1 MTDLQAAVGLVQL
14 RRIDEMVRDRRER
27 AERYRQLLSGVHGL
41 LTAADPPYGTTNY
54 QSFWVLLPE
63 GSRPRNE
70 VMAALVAEGIGQAEI
85 GILLVDDKRIAK
97 VHAEWLGDPT
107 PTDVITFDLSA
118 AGPGGGA
125 GSPLCGDIVVS
136 TETARRMSREFGWMP
151 RQEVA
156 YYVIHGLLHLSG
168 FDDISEPD
176 AKKMAATQQEI
187 LKLVLSEVR

>member
-1 MTDLQAAVGLVQL
+1 MMGRHHAPAPAMAKPLVAHDFSIDITDRQKLVRIGAPWL
-14 RRIDEMVRDRRER
+14 ERLVRR
-27 AERYRQLLSGVHGL
+27 
-41 LTAADPPYGTTNY
+41 
-54 QSFWVLLPE
+54 
-63 GSRPRNE
+63 
-70 VMAALVAEGIGQAEI
+70 ALVAEGIGQAEI

-156 YYVIHGLLHLSG
+156 YYVIHGLLHLTG
-168 FDDISEPD
+168 YDDLTVADRRAMRARERAVMRAIGMPAPPRTRSRR
-176 AKKMAATQQEI
+176 
-187 LKLVLSEVR
+187 SRS